1 MPRVRHDRRLLTL
14 VVARARYGA
23 SVDAPR
29 VVVLFGGASS
39 EHSISCISA
48 AAVIDALR
56 VGGFEV
62 VPILVSPAGR
72 WCLYEGSTSRL
83 RGGDEALPT
92 IECEHADVG
101 IALDWDTPGFVVR
114 GHHMAVD
121 AVFPVLHG
129 PWGEDGTVQG
139 LLEVAGIPYVGSG
152 VLASAASMDKITMK
166 RLLWEAGI
174 PVGPWQ
180 AILGDADADDVTLE
194 LPVFVKPSRA
204 GSSRG
209 ITRVTDR
216 RHLARALQDARAQDP
231 RVIVEQA
238 IAGARE
244 IECGVREL
252 VSGEV
257 IASRC
262 AEIIVDPTHEF
273 YDFDAKYVDSGVEL
287 RVPAVLGDDVEERIC
302 ALARDAFVALG
313 CAGLARVDFFI
324 DPEGTILVNELNT
337 MPGFTS
343 ISMFPRMWEATG
355 IDYPQLVGD
364 LVRRAILVGTGLR

>member
-1 MPRVRHDRRLLTL
+1 VDSPRV
-14 VVARARYGA
+14 A
-23 SVDAPR
+23 
-29 VVVLFGGASS
+29 VLFGGASS

-62 VPILVSPAGR
+62 IPIVVSPAGR

-83 RGGDEALPT
+83 RGEDEALPT
-92 IECEHADVG
+92 IECDHADIG

-114 GHHMAVD
+114 GHHMHVD

-216 RHLARALQDARAQDP
+216 RHLPRALQDARVQDP

-257 IASRC
+257 LASRC
-262 AEIIVDPTHEF
+262 AEIIVDPAHEF

-287 RVPAVLGDDVEERIC
+287 QVPAVLGDEVEERIR
-302 ALARDAFVALG
+302 ALARDAFLALG

-324 DPEGTILVNELNT
+324 DREGAILVNELNT

-364 LVRRAILVGTGLR
+364 LVRRAMVVGTGLR

>member
-1 MPRVRHDRRLLTL
+1 MH
-14 VVARARYGA
+14 
-23 SVDAPR
+23 
-29 VVVLFGGASS
+29 
-39 EHSISCISA
+39 
-48 AAVIDALR
+48 
-56 VGGFEV
+56 
-62 VPILVSPAGR
+62 
-72 WCLYEGSTSRL
+72 
-83 RGGDEALPT
+83 
-92 IECEHADVG
+92 
-101 IALDWDTPGFVVR
+101 
-114 GHHMAVD
+114 VD

-216 RHLARALQDARAQDP
+216 RHLPRALQDARVQDP

-257 IASRC
+257 VASKC
-262 AEIIVDPTHEF
+262 AEIIVDPAHEF

-287 RVPAVLGDDVEERIC
+287 QVPAVLGDEVEERIR
-302 ALARDAFVALG
+302 ALARDAFLALG

-324 DPEGTILVNELNT
+324 DREGAILVNELNT

-364 LVRRAILVGTGLR
+364 LVRRAIVVGTGLR